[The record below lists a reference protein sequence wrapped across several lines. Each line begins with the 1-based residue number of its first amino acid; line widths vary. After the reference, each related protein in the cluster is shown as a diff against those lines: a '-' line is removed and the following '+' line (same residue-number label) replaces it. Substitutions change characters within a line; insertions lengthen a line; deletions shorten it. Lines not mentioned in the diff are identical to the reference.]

1 MLTYRTIELLLQLVL
16 NLSTSLAEIGFEV
29 FARRD
34 VSLLHVI
41 FELFVLQFDMLDD
54 LGRFLELARQ
64 LFDQA
69 VLHLDLGS
77 DRPLDRVFATFEAF
91 GQSQVIVLQHFDM
104 RLQSQDF
111 LLVQLVVSQEPFIE
125 QFHLLLQLVDLEL
138 VALNF
143 LVLQASCL
151 VQVGL
156 SVLVRD
162 CAWPQIWRLSA
173 RSWVVSFVGCAVAR
187 GSHVSDLVL
196 DGINL
201 VSEGLGDFF

>member
-1 MLTYRTIELLLQLVL
+1 MLTYRTIELLLELVL
-16 NLSTSLAEIGFEV
+16 NLSTSLAELGFEV
-29 FARRD
+29 LACRD

-69 VLHLDLGS
+69 VFHLDLGC

-111 LLVQLVVSQEPFIE
+111 LLVQLVVSQEAFIE

-143 LVLQASCL
+143 FVLQASCL

-162 CAWPQIWRLSA
+162 CVWPQIWRLSA